1 MTHVVESKQ
10 SRTLPE
16 TSSFPRK
23 RASTFA
29 FSSEAKIEMDDELRR
44 QFALRAIRCANV
56 RSGFLP
62 SQSRV
67 RGNDALANLAL
78 FAAVS
83 FAALLAGCARAPQPV
98 HFFAEG
104 KPPKLSDWHLV
115 EARSG
120 RLAPN
125 ADVVPYD
132 LNTPLFSDYAHKF
145 RTVWMPK
152 GATAKYDAE
161 GPFDFPV
168 GTVLSKTF
176 YYPLAANE
184 ARGTKAVARTYDTSR
199 DFAAGS
205 ANTALDLSNVRLI
218 ETRLLVRREGGWEA
232 IPYVW
237 NAAQTDAELA
247 RTGDAIPL
255 ELVDVAPPPKEGGGE
270 SRPAGER
277 EAFTYVV
284 PNENQ
289 CAGCHVTSVKAKRI
303 EPLGPKA
310 RHLNRDYAYADG
322 RRNQL
327 AYWSDKGYLAGVPAT
342 DLPRDADWHDPAQP
356 LDARARAYLDVNC
369 SQCHSPTGP
378 ANTTALDLRSAATD
392 LRRLGLCKPPVAAG
406 RGTGDR
412 LLDIVPGKPDESILL
427 YRMLSDE
434 PGVMMPE
441 MGRDTTHREGVD
453 LIRQWIA
460 AMPGSCGT

>member
-1 MTHVVESKQ
+1 MRV
-10 SRTLPE
+10 
-16 TSSFPRK
+16 
-23 RASTFA
+23 A
-29 FSSEAKIEMDDELRR
+29 DRR
-44 QFALRAIRCANV
+44 PSATKSDRRC
-56 RSGFLP
+56 FLAGVLL
-62 SQSRV
+62 S
-67 RGNDALANLAL
+67 AT
-78 FAAVS
+78 
-83 FAALLAGCARAPQPV
+83 LLAGCARAPQPV

-104 KPPKLSDWHLV
+104 RPPRLSDWHLV
-115 EARSG
+115 EARDG

-125 ADVVPYD
+125 EGVVPYD

-145 RTVWMPK
+145 RTVWMPA
-152 GATAKYDAE
+152 GTAANYDAQ

-176 YYPLAANE
+176 YYPLAGGE
-184 ARGTKAVARTYDTSR
+184 PRGSKAVARSYDGSG
-199 DFAAGS
+199 DFAPGS
-205 ANTALDLSNVRLI
+205 GNGALDLSRVRLI
-218 ETRLLVRREGGWEA
+218 ETRLLVRREQGWEA

-237 NAAQTDAELA
+237 NAAQTEAELA

-255 ELVDVAPPPKEGGGE
+255 ELVEPAAPGGAAPG
-270 SRPAGER
+270 GER

-289 CAGCHVTSVKAKRI
+289 CAGCHVADVKAKRI

-310 RHLNRDYAYADG
+310 RHLNREYAYADG
-322 RRNQL
+322 KRGQL
-327 AYWSDKGYLAGVPAT
+327 AYWTEKGYLAGVPAA
-342 DLPRDADWHDPAQP
+342 DVPRDADWHDPAQP

-392 LRRLGLCKPPVAAG
+392 LRRLGVCKPPVAAG

-460 AMPGSCGT
+460 AMPGNCGA